1 VFKHPTTRLVPK
13 ALRHTWFAGLGRTT
27 AIILFCTP
35 MFLASMWAAAFT
47 VFTVLMVT
55 FRKESW
61 MLIIDDLENHRK
73 DKRGIFQHSKD
84 CYMVGGKTATF
95 MRKYLERNKTNPFE
109 D

>member
-35 MFLASMWAAAFT
+35 MFLAGMWAAAFT